1 MSNIF
6 GLAESERIK
15 ARIKM
20 KVRISDAYSN
30 EEIKTYS
37 IELGNID
44 THLLDQDYF
53 EEAWKLAVKENLVD
67 QDRRSEY
74 KFEIVIE

>member
-1 MSNIF
+1 
-6 GLAESERIK
+6 
-15 ARIKM
+15 M
-20 KVRISDAYSN
+20 KVKISDIYSN

-37 IELGNID
+37 INLGKTN

-53 EEAWKLAVKENLVD
+53 EEAWKTAVKDNLVN